1 MVRTKHRLHSL
12 NPKACTLCPLQ
23 MYHASRES
31 FLYLRDF
38 YLGEIHPEDRAIVPQ
53 VIAWVGCA
61 GRVVGRVARVER
73 SPVPDAC

>member
-1 MVRTKHRLHSL
+1 MH
-12 NPKACTLCPLQ
+12 PPPLQ

-53 VIAWVGCA
+53 VRGSVLLQLI
-61 GRVVGRVARVER
+61 
-73 SPVPDAC
+73 